1 MKIRIIRKQREA
13 QFKLHKELN
22 PDLWNNKKLDSN
34 VRDALMKIANEF
46 YKALDVEAR
55 LEDVRF
61 TGSLANFNYTPLSDI
76 DLHLVIDFDKVDE
89 NTKLVKNY
97 FDAKRG
103 NWNKQHLITVR
114 DHEVEVYVENINE
127 FHQSSGVFSLMNDQ
141 WILTPLPVEGEV
153 DLTVGDNKAEAL
165 KKEIDVAITTD
176 GNLGHLRRL
185 KQKIRKMRQC
195 GLQERGEFSPENL
208 AFKILRNTG
217 YLNKLSKAI
226 TKEYDRQ
233 YSLPEEMAR
242 T

>member
-1 MKIRIIRKQREA
+1 MKIKILSRRPQFQIHSELNSDLWKNGELKRGIREA
-13 QFKLHKELN
+13 LL
-22 PDLWNNKKLDSN
+22 
-34 VRDALMKIANEF
+34 KIAIEF
-46 YKALDVEAR
+46 YKTLEVDAP

-76 DLHLVIDFDKVDE
+76 DLHLVINFDKVDE
-89 NTKLVKNY
+89 NSKLVKNY

-103 NWNKQHLITVR
+103 NWNKKHFITVK

-127 FHQSSGVFSLMNDQ
+127 FHQSTGVYSLLGDQ
-141 WILTPLPVEGEV
+141 WILTPLPIEGEV

-165 KKEIDVAITTD
+165 KKQIDDAIALED
-176 GNLGHLRRL
+176 NLNHLRRL
-185 KQKIRKMRQC
+185 KEKIRKMRQC

-226 TKEYDRQ
+226 TTEYDRQ
-233 YSLPEEMAR
+233 YSLPEEMSR